1 MNISRVRVKL
11 NQKILILKT
20 VSVLQKNQCPLFESY
35 SGTSRF
41 IEPKA
46 EERFRWASTSVS
58 KPISFLQEFCIRK
71 WFIGAK
77 NPRMFVWL

>member
-1 MNISRVRVKL
+1 
-11 NQKILILKT
+11 
-20 VSVLQKNQCPLFESY
+20 VLQKNHCPLFGSY

-46 EERFRWASTSVS
+46 EERFRWVSTSVS

-77 NPRMFVWL
+77 NAGMFVWL

>member
-1 MNISRVRVKL
+1 MNINRVRVYL
-11 NQKILILKT
+11 
-20 VSVLQKNQCPLFESY
+20 SQKNNSQIFLLLINYCPFTGLY

-41 IEPKA
+41 MEARALLISRCSIA
-46 EERFRWASTSVS
+46 SVS

-77 NPRMFVWL
+77 NVGMFVWL